1 MSETLRIL
9 LIEDNESDALLMREM
24 IDDTGLETEITW
36 LNDGEKAMKFF
47 DEGKKADMVLLDL
60 NIPKVSGHEVLA
72 LLKDSDVLTNVPVVI
87 MTGSSYPQDRERTKE
102 SGVVCYLVKPMTIKE
117 MERTT
122 EILKDIMLEVRRPN
136 DLNES
141 SPF

>member
-1 MSETLRIL
+1 MSEPLRIL
-9 LIEDNESDALLMREM
+9 MIEDNESDAVLMREM
-24 IDDTGLETEITW
+24 IDDTGLTTEITW

-47 DEGKKADMVLLDL
+47 DEGKRADLVLLDL
-60 NIPKVSGHEVLA
+60 NIPKVSGHEVLT
-72 LLKDSDVLTNVPVVI
+72 LMKESGNLTKVPVII

-122 EILKDIMLEVRRPN
+122 EILKEVMVGQRSCN
-136 DLNES
+136 
-141 SPF
+141 